1 MLQAERSR
9 RALPGEETPH
19 LVLFRVGR
27 EALLNALRKTANTA
41 TAETTASAASES
53 EEKEGLASR
62 RLPRPP
68 RMSPLILRDASEEL
82 TSTVSQPGPV
92 LTVRGKAMPDP
103 QPT

>member
-68 RMSPLILRDASEEL
+68 RMSPLILKGRLGRADEHRVAAGAGADRSRQSDA
-82 TSTVSQPGPV
+82 
-92 LTVRGKAMPDP
+92 
-103 QPT
+103 